1 MSVPRIFDRKAYG
14 LRRARARRSFLAEE
28 IGEALAYRL
37 QIVNR
42 RFRNA
47 LELNA
52 REEISKLVK
61 PLADN
66 WVRCTLAP
74 SETAD
79 LVADEECLPFAAQSF
94 DLIVSPLS
102 LHTVNDLPGALMQIR
117 QALKPDGLFLGALFG
132 GSTLNELRAALMEG
146 ESETRGGASPRISP
160 FADVRDLG
168 GLLQRA
174 GFALPVA
181 DSDRTV
187 IRYGDFRTL
196 AADLRALGETNVLT
210 ERSRLFMRRDA
221 LGSAISSYASSHSD
235 PEGRLT
241 ATFEV
246 IYLTGWAPH
255 ESQQKPLQPGSAK
268 TRLADALGTAERSAG
283 ESATPDRKLRES

>member
-14 LRRARARRSFLAEE
+14 LRRARARESFLAEE

-37 QIVNR
+37 QAVNR

-52 REEISKLVK
+52 REDVSALLK
-61 PLADN
+61 PLADD
-66 WVRCTLAP
+66 WIRCTLAAP
-74 SETAD
+74 ESAD
-79 LVADEECLPFAAQSF
+79 VVADEECLPFAAQSF

-102 LHTVNDLPGALMQIR
+102 LHAVNDLPGALTQIR
-117 QALKPDGLFLGALFG
+117 QALKSDGLFLGALFG
-132 GSTLNELRAALMEG
+132 GATLNELRTALTEG
-146 ESETRGGASPRISP
+146 ESETRGGASPRIFP

-196 AADLRALGETNVLT
+196 AADLRALGETNVLS
-210 ERSRLFMRRDA
+210 ERSRSFMRRDA
-221 LGSAISSYASSHSD
+221 LGGAMSSYASRHSD
-235 PEGRLT
+235 SEGRLT

-268 TRLADALGTAERSAG
+268 TRLADVLGTAEHAAG
-283 ESATPDRKLRES
+283 DSATPDRKLREP

>member
-1 MSVPRIFDRKAYG
+1 MARPMSVPRIFDRKAYG
-14 LRRARARRSFLAEE
+14 LRRARARESFLAEE

-37 QIVNR
+37 QAVNR

-52 REEISKLVK
+52 REDVSALLK
-61 PLADN
+61 PLADD
-66 WVRCTLAP
+66 WIRCTLAAP
-74 SETAD
+74 ASAD
-79 LVADEECLPFAAQSF
+79 VVADEECLPFSAQSF

-102 LHTVNDLPGALMQIR
+102 LHAVNDLPGALTQIR

-132 GSTLNELRAALMEG
+132 GATLNELRTALTEG
-146 ESETRGGASPRISP
+146 ESETRGGASPRIFP

-196 AADLRALGETNVLT
+196 AADLRALGETNVLS
-210 ERSRLFMRRDA
+210 ERSRSFMRRDA
-221 LGSAISSYASSHSD
+221 LGAAMSSYASSHSD
-235 PEGRLT
+235 SEGRLT

-246 IYLTGWAPH
+246 IYLT
-255 ESQQKPLQPGSAK
+255 
-268 TRLADALGTAERSAG
+268 
-283 ESATPDRKLRES
+283 

>member
-1 MSVPRIFDRKAYG
+1 MSIPRIFDRKAYA
-14 LRRARARRSFLAEE
+14 LRRARTRRGFLAEE
-28 IGEALAYRL
+28 IGEALAFRL
-37 QIVNR
+37 QAVNR
-42 RFRNA
+42 RFENG

-52 REEISKLVK
+52 REEVSAFLR
-61 PLADN
+61 PLAEN
-66 WVRCTLAP
+66 WTRCTLAA
-74 SETAD
+74 SREAD
-79 LVADEECLPFAAQSF
+79 VVADEEYLPFAAESF

-102 LHTVNDLPGALMQIR
+102 LHATNDLPGALVQIR

-132 GSTLNELRAALMEG
+132 GATLNELRAALTEG
-146 ESETRGGASPRISP
+146 ESETRDGASPRIFP
-160 FADVRDLG
+160 FGDVRDLG

-181 DSDRTV
+181 DSDRTI

-196 AADLRALGETNVLT
+196 AADLRALGETNVLN
-210 ERSRLFMRRDA
+210 ERSRSFMRRDV
-221 LGSAISSYASSHSD
+221 LGSAISSYASQNSD
-235 PEGRLT
+235 PDGRLI

-268 TRLADALGTAERSAG
+268 TRLADALGRAELSAG
-283 ESATPDRKLRES
+283 EAAIPDSKLREI